1 MIVKAAH
8 DEHGLARFGA
18 EKFDQKI
25 LEKAFSKLLG
35 YEVRSSMDKKLLL
48 GIFEPAK
55 HVGTPQ
61 QQQPTSTISASQ
73 ISGDVAAAA
82 ANRANTAQEE

>member
-1 MIVKAAH
+1 MKAAH

-18 EKFDQKI
+18 EKVDQKI

-55 HVGTPQ
+55 HAGTTQ
-61 QQQPTSTISASQ
+61 QQQPTLTISASQ

-82 ANRANTAQEE
+82 AANRANTAQEE